1 MWGRLDASSFL
12 FALLAKH
19 HEMLDDQPGRA
30 VSEARQREVQAAI
43 VREEAPLVCDAVLAD
58 AAAGAE
64 SRHGRK
70 LVPLTVGWDD
80 DGPGPGATDAA
91 TVNRARWTRMRA
103 ALLATV
109 PAAAA
114 AATTPAAAEE
124 APVLVTAAVGTST
137 GGTATGAVGDAGA
150 TGATGAAGGHDGVGF
165 PNVVSAQVTGPDPDD
180 VTDDD
185 VAAAAVFLQQCHIG
199 EEHITDELGTSLV
212 ARVGLR
218 AAATTLTVAR
228 GAGLPMKSILDKLL
242 VPVRGVSLIANR
254 YAQALRPRP
263 ADRHDLAWV
272 ARIAT
277 EVLAALAFLDVL
289 GVNFGV
295 LRPFIWGGFSAM
307 LLTLLAFAPLTTA
320 LTIGGVG
327 LVGLAMA
334 WPDSWLPDDAPRWLV
349 DLLPLKGWIG
359 IPVVLAALLIVS
371 FPKVDRVD
379 RFLRRLL
386 SR

>member
-1 MWGRLDASSFL
+1 
-12 FALLAKH
+12 
-19 HEMLDDQPGRA
+19 
-30 VSEARQREVQAAI
+30 V
-43 VREEAPLVCDAVLAD
+43 
-58 AAAGAE
+58 
-64 SRHGRK
+64 
-70 LVPLTVGWDD
+70 
-80 DGPGPGATDAA
+80 
-91 TVNRARWTRMRA
+91 
-103 ALLATV
+103 
-109 PAAAA
+109 
-114 AATTPAAAEE
+114 
-124 APVLVTAAVGTST
+124 
-137 GGTATGAVGDAGA
+137 
-150 TGATGAAGGHDGVGF
+150 GGHDGVGF
-165 PNVVSAQVTGPDPDD
+165 PNLVSAQVTGPDPDD

-185 VAAAAVFLQQCHIG
+185 VAAAAVFLQRCHIG

-228 GAGLPMKSILDKLL
+228 GAGLPLKSILDKLL
-242 VPVRGVSLIANR
+242 GPVRGVSLIANR

-289 GVNFGV
+289 GVSFGV
-295 LRPFIWGGFSAM
+295 LRPLIWGGFSAM

-334 WPDSWLPDDAPRWLV
+334 WPDGWLPDDAPRWLV

-359 IPVVLAALLIVS
+359 IPVILAALLIVS
-371 FPKVDRVD
+371 FPKVDRAD
-379 RFLRRLL
+379 RFLRRLV